1 MLKEKKNHHQPTTVR
16 CWTSPIARQLA
27 RSSATRIQFPPAVL
41 RKSSLHVYR
50 DVVST
55 PELVYPSSCRFYGW
69 YGQPT
74 ATSACTKNQKHI
86 LDDTKNR
93 NNTITIES
101 RKHYCH
107 NGCWPSITARKPVVR
122 PLGHTAR
129 LCGTTFT
136 NLTLS

>member
-1 MLKEKKNHHQPTTVR
+1 MLKEKKNHHQPTTVH
-16 CWTSPIARQLA
+16 CWTSPIARRLA
-27 RSSATRIQFPPAVL
+27 QSSATRIQFPPAVL

-101 RKHYCH
+101 RDHTIGIMAAGLQLPRANRWYGRWDIPP
-107 NGCWPSITARKPVVR
+107 GCVEP
-122 PLGHTAR
+122 PLQT
-129 LCGTTFT
+129 
-136 NLTLS
+136 